1 MAALLCGSNYAWQAI
16 KPVCERDTWPCV
28 SVKIDQDSGSHALA
42 TSEHRG
48 GRVKPEVAGP

>member
-16 KPVCERDTWPCV
+16 KPVCERGTWPCI

-42 TSEHRG
+42 TSEHPG